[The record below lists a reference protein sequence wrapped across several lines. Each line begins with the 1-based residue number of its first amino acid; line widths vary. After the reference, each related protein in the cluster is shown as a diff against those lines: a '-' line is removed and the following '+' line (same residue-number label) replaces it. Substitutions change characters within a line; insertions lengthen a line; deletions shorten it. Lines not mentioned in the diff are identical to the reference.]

1 MTVQSHWKAK
11 PENMDQNDPLQPC
24 FNIIGSVD
32 AIGIVAHHYC
42 YYYYQYQYQYYYYEY
57 NYSYDMNYCDYYN
70 YDDDDYYYC
79 YKMSVPT
86 VSDRDTTKVHCK
98 STAASRQ
105 TGLSVNFAY
114 QTSQLTKNTKTLGLY
129 ENMAETDY

>member
-1 MTVQSHWKAK
+1 
-11 PENMDQNDPLQPC
+11 
-24 FNIIGSVD
+24 
-32 AIGIVAHHYC
+32 
-42 YYYYQYQYQYYYYEY
+42 
-57 NYSYDMNYCDYYN
+57 MNYCDYYN

-105 TGLSVNFAY
+105 TGLSEFRILDKPINKKY
-114 QTSQLTKNTKTLGLY
+114 QNAG
-129 ENMAETDY
+129 AV

>member
-1 MTVQSHWKAK
+1 
-11 PENMDQNDPLQPC
+11 
-24 FNIIGSVD
+24 
-32 AIGIVAHHYC
+32 
-42 YYYYQYQYQYYYYEY
+42 
-57 NYSYDMNYCDYYN
+57 MNYCDYYN

-86 VSDRDTTKVHCK
+86 VFDTTKVHCK

-105 TGLSVNFAY
+105 TGLSEFRILDKPIN
-114 QTSQLTKNTKTLGLY
+114 KNTKTLGLY